1 MIRSAFTTIMCM
13 LMLSATG
20 AVWAGQE
27 AESRKAAKEL
37 ASVLRSYETYQAS
50 FIQIVVN
57 GNGSRVQETRGVLK
71 AKRPGLFYW
80 ETAAPLS
87 QFIVSDGNTVEV
99 YDPDLEQVTIHTLD
113 DRVQST
119 PALLLS
125 GEVGNLDES
134 YEVSGRQI
142 GDDTREYTLIPR
154 GSDSLFTSLRLSF
167 YRGELQEMRMEDSL
181 SQLSI
186 LSFDKVTLNQN
197 IESSAFRLEYPEEV
211 DVIRDGA

>member
-1 MIRSAFTTIMCM
+1 M
-13 LMLSATG
+13 LPATG
-20 AVWAGQE
+20 TAWAAQA
-27 AESRKAAKEL
+27 AEPRDAAKEL
-37 ASVLRSYETYQAS
+37 ASVLRSYQTYQAN

-57 GNGSRVQETRGVLK
+57 GNGNRVQETRGVLK

-87 QFIVSDGNTVEV
+87 QFIVSDGNTVEM

-134 YEVSGRQI
+134 YEVSERRI

-154 GSDSLFTSLRLSF
+154 GADSLFTSLRLSF

-186 LSFDKVTLNQN
+186 LSFDQVTLNET
-197 IESSAFRLEYPEEV
+197 IESSAFRLDYPEEV